1 MKEVPHVPE
10 AIQIESLSEFCRY
23 VYRGSII
30 VFIPTRYNLTDP
42 ESRGLYLEMV
52 KGVTNV
58 EHRFDEQK
66 NGISYDAVTLY
77 VQPESFSADV
87 QVRETQTIKQNFTE
101 FDVYVLKNPLDITDL
116 ISISTAILYAE
127 YLNKFIAEVS

>member
-10 AIQIESLSEFCRY
+10 AIQIESFSEFCRY
-23 VYRGSII
+23 VDRGSII

-52 KGVTNV
+52 KGVINV

-87 QVRETQTIKQNFTE
+87 QVRETKTTESDFTE

-116 ISISTAILYAE
+116 ISISIAIQYAR
-127 YLNKFIAEVS
+127 YLNDFITAVR